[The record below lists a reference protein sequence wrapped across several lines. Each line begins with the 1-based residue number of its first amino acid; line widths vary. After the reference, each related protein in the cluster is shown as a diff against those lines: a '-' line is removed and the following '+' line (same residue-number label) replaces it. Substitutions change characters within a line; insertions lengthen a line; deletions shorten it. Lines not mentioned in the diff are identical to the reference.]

1 MAKASALSDLKGAVA
16 AVVFDCDGVLVD
28 SEPAANR
35 ILAEELTRIGVPTTT
50 EDSVRDYMGRSWGHM
65 VAQVTERLG
74 APPPEAL
81 AAAYRDRLFAAYAA
95 GEVAAVP
102 GIAEA
107 LDGLDALRIP
117 YCVASSGDHER
128 IRNGL
133 RAAGIADRFDD
144 ARIFSADDVG
154 RGKPSPDLFLHAAER
169 MGFDPATTVVV
180 EDSLA
185 GVQAGRAAGMEVL
198 GYSARTPARL
208 LRDAGART
216 FDEMSQLPRL
226 LTA

>member
-1 MAKASALSDLKGAVA
+1 MT

-65 VAQVTERLG
+65 VETVTARLG
-74 APPPEAL
+74 APPPAAL
-81 AAAYRDRLFAAYAA
+81 AAVYRARLFAAYAA
-95 GEVAAVP
+95 GEVEAIP
-102 GIAEA
+102 GIAAA
-107 LDGLDALRIP
+107 LDGLDALGIP

-133 RAAGIADRFDD
+133 RAAGVADRFDD

-154 RGKPSPDLFLHAAER
+154 RGKPWPDLFLHAAER
-169 MGFDPATTVVV
+169 MGFEPSTTVVV
-180 EDSLA
+180 EDSPA
-185 GVQAGRAAGMEVL
+185 GVEAGRAAGMEVL
-198 GYSARTPARL
+198 GYAARTPVRL

-216 FDEMSQLPRL
+216 FEEMSQLPRL